1 MQAMILAA
9 GHGKRLLPLTERRP
23 KCLMPVANRPLLG
36 LWFGRL
42 VSLEVDK
49 VVINTHHLA
58 DQVKR
63 WLVKLRP
70 AMMEVLT
77 SHEPELLG
85 TGGGL
90 VKARTLL
97 GETPFLLVNAD
108 VLCTADLFPLMR
120 SLENTGAVAVLGLV
134 DDKRFNT
141 VAVSPQGKVLG
152 FKGDQGIPADA
163 LWRTYSGLAAISPR
177 LLDFLP
183 PSGYSS
189 LVEGLRA
196 AIQAGELVAGASL
209 DGFWDDLGTPQRL
222 LEVHRLLAFTP
233 PPNLRHLRFRE
244 PVLVANEAHVHPEA
258 KVEGFVAL
266 DRGAR
271 IEAGARV
278 KDSVLFAGAR
288 VAEGAVVQDAILGDD
303 FVAQG
308 EITGGA
314 HA

>member
-58 DQVKR
+58 DQVKH

-97 GETPFLLVNAD
+97 SDEPFLLVNAD

-134 DDKRFNT
+134 DDNRFNT
-141 VAVSPQGKVLG
+141 VAVSPGGTVLG
-152 FKGDQGIPADA
+152 FKGDGEFPADT

-183 PSGYSS
+183 SSGYSS
-189 LVEGLRA
+189 LVDGLKA
-196 AIQAGELVAGASL
+196 ALEAGELVAGISL
-209 DGFWDDLGTPQRL
+209 EGFWDDLGTPQRL

-233 PPNLRHLRFRE
+233 PPNLRHLRLRE
-244 PVLVANEAHVHPEA
+244 PVLVANDAYIHPEA
-258 KVEGFVAL
+258 RVEGFVVL

-271 IEAGARV
+271 IQAGAQV
-278 KDSVLFAGAR
+278 TDSILFAGAQ
-288 VAEGAVVQDAILGDD
+288 VTQDAVVREAILGDD
-303 FVAQG
+303 FVARG
-308 EITGGA
+308 EIIGGA